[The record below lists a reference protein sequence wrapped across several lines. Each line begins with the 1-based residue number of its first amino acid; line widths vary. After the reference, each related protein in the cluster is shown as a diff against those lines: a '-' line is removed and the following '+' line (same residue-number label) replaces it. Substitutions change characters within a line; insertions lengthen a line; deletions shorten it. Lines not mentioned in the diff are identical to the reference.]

1 MGPCR
6 GILLACFAAASASPV
21 EAWSPKDMYRSG
33 GWRPVW
39 CNSVEAR
46 RRMEPLSSSV
56 GSLSSM
62 VDEWRLRESVRPDGT
77 CYFDLSKIKP
87 DRNRDFILNL
97 RSRTGFNA
105 KTFYFGKFAHDRDGY
120 LRFLDGHPN
129 FLGFESWEWGNDAY
143 LPIRR
148 PSVLAMPSRANRL
161 SPGELAQVVER
172 VRMPPDRDGFVE
184 KILRPV
190 FDRISEWHY
199 GDTARLLLGEGHYCI
214 GHLAAY
220 WGAGQIG
227 IETTRDYLFWQIQM
241 MFCRGAANQFD
252 VPWKWYVASY
262 LGGKL
267 NGAFKDGSYCAEP
280 QGRAWHGPEYG
291 ISQSAIKRA
300 TYLTYL
306 SGANWYEREN
316 MAGTHFL
323 VKDGPVRLSEEGL
336 MYDRFHGFTR
346 RVDRGRP
353 FVPFALLVPA
363 HRGYTRK
370 AGQAFDKFEYTRA
383 DHMLDAVM
391 SAILDFPRNR
401 QIGNFSN
408 RVERV
413 MANSPFGDMF
423 DALTPDFPDQ
433 TSFAGTI
440 GDYRAAIL
448 AGDYG
453 KNAELERILRRYVEN
468 GGTLVMS
475 SAQSGTFPVEA
486 ALLEPM
492 RNPEFSAARIGKG
505 RVIVGRT
512 PFLVPWDDE
521 GKDAGERALAR
532 IRIGE
537 PFHFR
542 DIEWLIGELER
553 MFLPVKVSGPVQY
566 GVNETSDGLL
576 VYLINN
582 EGVVKFPDKVQQI
595 APGGTSVTVD
605 FSSLGTGTVREAVEN
620 RDVAAGTGRVEIAV
634 PYGDIRV
641 LQIKLPEDARKR
653 FRSVP
658 DNDPKRR

>member
-1 MGPCR
+1 MNLHR
-6 GILLACFAAASASPV
+6 IMVFAFFAAASSLSA
-21 EAWSPKDMYRSG
+21 EALPSKGLDRSD

-39 CNSVEAR
+39 CNSVDAR

-56 GSLSSM
+56 ESLSSM

-77 CYFDLSKIKP
+77 CYFNLSKINP
-87 DRNRDFILNL
+87 AGNRDFILNL
-97 RSRTGFNA
+97 RARTGFNA
-105 KTFYFGKFAHDRDGY
+105 KTFYFGNFVHDRAGY
-120 LRFLDGHPN
+120 GRFLEKHPN
-129 FLGFESWEWGNDAY
+129 FIGFESWEWGNDAY

-148 PSVLAMPSRANRL
+148 PSVLTMPSRANHL
-161 SPGELAQVVER
+161 SSNELQQVVSR

-220 WGAGQIG
+220 WGVGQIG

-252 VPWKWYVASY
+252 VPWKWYIASY

-267 NGAFKDGSYCAEP
+267 NGAFKDGSYCAESH
-280 QGRAWHGPEYG
+280 GRAWHGPEYG

-323 VKDGPVRLSEEGL
+323 VKDGPPRLSEEGL
-336 MYDRFHGFTR
+336 MYDRFYGFTR
-346 RVDRGRP
+346 RVKRGRP

-370 AGQAFDKFEYTRA
+370 AGQAFDKFEYTRP

-391 SAILDFPRNR
+391 SVILDFPRNR
-401 QIGNFSN
+401 QAGNFSN
-408 RVERV
+408 RIERV
-413 MANSPFGDMF
+413 MANSPYGDVF

-433 TSFAGTI
+433 TSFARTI

-453 KNAELERILRRYVEN
+453 RNKELETILRKYVKR

-475 SAQSGTFPVEA
+475 SSQFDTFPVEA
-486 ALLEPM
+486 KLLRPM

-512 PFLVPWDDE
+512 PFLVPWEGE
-521 GKDAGERALAR
+521 GKEAAERALAK

-537 PFHFR
+537 PCRFR
-542 DIEWLIGELER
+542 DIEWLIEELEHTI
-553 MFLPVKVSGPVQY
+553 LPVKVSGPVQY
-566 GVNETSDGLL
+566 GINETADGLL

-605 FSSLGTGTVREAVEN
+605 FSRLGSGRVMETVEN
-620 RDVAAGTGRVEIAV
+620 REVAFRASRVELKV

-641 LQIKLPEDARKR
+641 LKIDLPENARR
-653 FRSVP
+653 NFRIFRG
-658 DNDPKRR
+658 ND